1 MVKPINSTLD
11 INFNF
16 QSNIEPT
23 IERINFNFNNHIVD
37 GNHTHFQKKK
47 TFITYEEFKQYKTF
61 HQNIRV

>member
-23 IERINFNFNNHIVD
+23 IERINFNFNKRIVD
-37 GNHTHFQKKK
+37 GNHTHF
-47 TFITYEEFKQYKTF
+47 
-61 HQNIRV
+61 